1 MVATKIRQRSIGR
14 TVRIASLVGA
24 YILGATAGAVADQTL
39 VLNVPV
45 NLTTIPPAIQSIFVL
60 CAIGARPGGSS
71 ISQGNSALLPIK
83 GGYSGS
89 VSVSMEAIGDAQL
102 TGLSSLAYTCR
113 LAMLPKPPSAYP
125 NLPPF
130 SEQMTSAQLSTLLV
144 QPATL
149 VVTGTIPL
157 VVPGPALRISPPNL
171 H

>member
-24 YILGATAGAVADQTL
+24 YLLGATAGALADQTI

-45 NLTTIPPAIQSIFVL
+45 SLTTIPPAIQSIFVL
-60 CAIGARPGGSS
+60 CSIGARAGGASM
-71 ISQGNSALLPIK
+71 SQGNSPLLPIK

-89 VSVSMEAIGDAQL
+89 VSVPMEAIGDDQL

-113 LAMLPKPPSAYP
+113 VAMLPKPPSAYP
-125 NLPPF
+125 NLPAF
-130 SEQMTSAQLSTLLV
+130 YEQMTSAQLSTLLV

-149 VVTGTIPL
+149 VVNGTIPL
-157 VVPGPALRISPPNL
+157 VVPGPALRISSPNL

>member
-24 YILGATAGAVADQTL
+24 YLLGATAGALADQTI

-45 NLTTIPPAIQSIFVL
+45 SLTTIQSIFVL
-60 CAIGARPGGSS
+60 CSIGARAGGASM
-71 ISQGNSALLPIK
+71 SQGNSPLLPIK

-89 VSVSMEAIGDAQL
+89 VSVPMEAIGDDQL

-113 LAMLPKPPSAYP
+113 VAMLPKPPSAYP
-125 NLPPF
+125 NLPAF
-130 SEQMTSAQLSTLLV
+130 YEQMTSAQLSTLLV

-149 VVTGTIPL
+149 VVNGTIPL
-157 VVPGPALRISPPNL
+157 VVPGPALRISSPNL